1 MDSGFLT
8 LLQTF
13 DYRGLEIQL
22 DGRWFAVPPKKG
34 SLVVN
39 LGEQMTEMS
48 NGRFK
53 STIHRVIDIG
63 EDRFERS
70 IHVLARKR

>member
-8 LLQTF
+8 LLHVF
-13 DYRGLEIQL
+13 DYSGLEIMI
-22 DGRWFAVPPKKG
+22 DDNWFAVTPKKDTIII
-34 SLVVN
+34 N

-63 EDRFERS
+63 EDR
-70 IHVLARKR
+70 